1 MRWRPDFI
9 RLLNHSTMLHI
20 YSIQH
25 SEAKIFQLISEIARK
40 WISDRNP
47 QFVPL
52 LVAYDTQSA
61 PFPNSFFSERMTKSC
76 PILWWKGALK
86 DPNLSSVSA
95 SKFCFD
101 WLHLLKLVDTFTTK
115 CAIVLAVQLQRN
127 LFSVIRCYEARNVM
141 SSVLKT
147 VVVSHQRKLG
157 QLQMTATAILRVTM
171 NETNSNEW

>member
-1 MRWRPDFI
+1 
-9 RLLNHSTMLHI
+9 MLHI

-95 SKFCFD
+95 SKFCFERSE
-101 WLHLLKLVDTFTTK
+101 LVFCQRQQVLLRLTASSQTCGYIHNKMCNRLGCATAAKLVFCYQMLRGEK
-115 CAIVLAVQLQRN
+115 CDEFGAED
-127 LFSVIRCYEARNVM
+127 C
-141 SSVLKT
+141 SS
-147 VVVSHQRKLG
+147 
-157 QLQMTATAILRVTM
+157 
-171 NETNSNEW
+171 

>member
-1 MRWRPDFI
+1 MQVTFLQFRFELSYANFSKLTKT
-9 RLLNHSTMLHI
+9 RLVQYNSQVTKCGLAQACHEWLSLLKDDALHPHI
-20 YSIQH
+20 EKVKARFHQA
-25 SEAKIFQLISEIARK
+25 AKPFHYAAYLLHPTFRGKDLSADQRESARK

-61 PFPNSFFSERMTKSC
+61 LFPNSFFSERMMKSC

-101 WLHLLKLVDTFTTK
+101 
-115 CAIVLAVQLQRN
+115 
-127 LFSVIRCYEARNVM
+127 
-141 SSVLKT
+141 
-147 VVVSHQRKLG
+147 
-157 QLQMTATAILRVTM
+157 
-171 NETNSNEW
+171 